1 MNEPTTIRLYLVDGQ
16 PDELRTAEISN
27 WSGKAIA
34 GSRRNLND
42 LRAREE
48 LAGPGVYF
56 LIGEDD
62 ELGVPKAYVGEAENV
77 SKRLGSRKH
86 IDREF
91 WVSAIVFVSK
101 DQNLTKA
108 HIKYIEGKL
117 IEKGQSLGLV
127 LDNGQGSGAAL
138 PESDAADMNAF
149 LDKIYQLL
157 PVLGVRIFEVPQ
169 RGSEPDDD
177 WLFCK
182 IKGLVAKGRRTSSGF
197 VVLEGSQAV
206 LEHRASSRRRRSA
219 QLRDKLVERQV
230 LIPDDGHLVFAR
242 DYEFSSPSAA
252 ASTVRGGSSNG
263 LTAWKNE
270 KGFKLKELDAPTL
283 T

>member
-1 MNEPTTIRLYLVDGQ
+1 MIEPITIKLYLVQGQ
-16 PDELRTAEISN
+16 PGELRTAEISN

-34 GSRRNLND
+34 GSRRNLAD

-48 LAGPGVYF
+48 LEGPGVYF

-77 SKRLGSRKH
+77 SKRLASKKH
-86 IDREF
+86 IDRDF

-117 IEKGQSLGLV
+117 IEKGQSLGLA

-138 PESDAADMNAF
+138 PESDAADMDAF
-149 LDKIYQLL
+149 LDRVYQLL
-157 PVLGVRIFEVPQ
+157 PVLGVHIFEDPQ
-169 RGSEPDDD
+169 HGVEKDDE
-177 WLFCK
+177 WLYCT
-182 IKGLVAKGRRTSSGF
+182 IKGLVAKGRRTSAGF
-197 VVLEGSQAV
+197 VVLKGSQAV
-206 LEHRASSRRRRSA
+206 LDHRASAKGAAR
-219 QLRDKLVERQV
+219 LREKLVERQILV
-230 LIPDDGHLVFAR
+230 PHNEHLVFAR

-252 ASTVRGGSSNG
+252 ASTVRGGNSNG
-263 LTAWKNE
+263 LTTWKNE
-270 KGFKLKELDAPTL
+270 AGLSLKKLEAIDQ
-283 T
+283 